1 MPMGDRLHW
10 ISTRLEHQAADGQ
23 SGGGPGEFEGG
34 LVDGAVLHGTAAG
47 LAGVLGEGAAL
58 DPGDDLVLTIRAGH
72 VAGGLEGDKAFVPRA
87 GRTAGRLEGDGAAF
101 VARHR
106 TGGGG
111 GRSLT
116 GGQSDGDKAEEQ
128 GADEFGFHV
137 VFGLEW
143 IWDG

>member
-1 MPMGDRLHW
+1 MGTTLLW
-10 ISTRLEHQAADGQ
+10 ISKRLEHQTADGQ
-23 SGGGPGEFEGG
+23 SGGGPREFEGG
-34 LVDGAVLHGTAAG
+34 LVNGAVLHGTAAG
-47 LAGVLGEGAAL
+47 LAGVLGEGTAF

-72 VAGGLEGDKAFVPRA
+72 VAGGLEGDKAFVPGA
-87 GRTAGRLEGDGAAF
+87 GRAARCLEGDGAAF
-101 VARHR
+101 VARYR

-116 GGQSDGDKAEEQ
+116 GGQSDCGKAEEQ